1 MNKLNDSEHWWS
13 KAEEAR
19 ALAELMEHPDTKR
32 IMLGIA
38 QDYEQ
43 LAQNIAIRLSLIRPE
58 LQ

>member
-1 MNKLNDSEHWWS
+1 MNKLNDPEYWWS
-13 KAEEAR
+13 RAEEAR
-19 ALAELMEHPDTKR
+19 TLAELMQHPDAKR

-38 QDYEQ
+38 EGYEN